1 MNPTALFS
9 ALATVV
15 SWGGGTICDKLA
27 VRDLSP
33 QGLLLLR
40 SLIAATAIS
49 IWGGAAGLFGEIAT
63 ASWVSVAWVVAGSL
77 SSQIFGQFMY
87 YRALKIAPTS
97 QVVPVTATYPLVTVA
112 LAMMFMGEKMTGPKL
127 LGVVFIVVGIVLVS
141 GVGRNGGL

>member
-40 SLIAATAIS
+40 SLIAATVIA

-63 ASWVSVAWVVAGSL
+63 ASLAPVAWVVAGSL
-77 SSQIFGQFMY
+77 LSQVFGQFMY
-87 YRALKIAPTS
+87 YRALKVAPVS

-112 LAMMFMGEKMTGPKL
+112 LAILLLGEKMTGAKL
-127 LGVVFIVVGIVLVS
+127 LGVVCIVVGIVLVS
-141 GVGRNGGL
+141 GLGRNGGL